1 MRNDL
6 GVSSGDHSR
15 PIEKKST
22 DLIVH
27 SQSRKS
33 YASTSLDEKKAEI
46 AKLIGEK
53 RDCPETDRIT
63 IE

>member
-6 GVSSGDHSR
+6 VAFSGDHTGLT
-15 PIEKKST
+15 EKKST
-22 DLIVH
+22 DHVF
-27 SQSRKS
+27 QAPSRKS
-33 YASTSLDEKKAEI
+33 HAPISLDDKKSEL

-53 RDCPETDRIT
+53 RDRPETDRIT

>member
-6 GVSSGDHSR
+6 GVSSGDHARMS
-15 PIEKKST
+15 EKKST
-22 DLIVH
+22 DHVF
-27 SQSRKS
+27 QAPARKS
-33 YASTSLDEKKAEI
+33 HTSISLDEKKAEI

>member
-6 GVSSGDHSR
+6 SVSSGDRAR
-15 PIEKKST
+15 PTEKKSSDHVFQT
-22 DLIVH
+22 PA
-27 SQSRKS
+27 RKS
-33 YASTSLDEKKAEI
+33 HASISLDEKKAEL